1 MDLLQQKLNDLKKNL
16 FLESKVILFKSVFTD
31 GYLGI
36 ELINEFKNPNLNLIL
51 SLLETNKID
60 VSYRIKPSAIYDLEN
75 TDLNIEAII
84 KVRLNSFF
92 REPSLHLM
100 FSYIYN
106 YDFELNGYI
115 TVTKKSLCDNL
126 WSFQKELGFIV
137 NPDNDRFIY
146 YKINKS
152 DRYLY
157 CYEGIVEEQRFIQI
171 QYP

>member
-1 MDLLQQKLNDLKKNL
+1 MN
-16 FLESKVILFKSVFTD
+16 
-31 GYLGI
+31 
-36 ELINEFKNPNLNLIL
+36 
-51 SLLETNKID
+51 
-60 VSYRIKPSAIYDLEN
+60 
-75 TDLNIEAII
+75 LNIEAII

-106 YDFELNGYI
+106 YELELEGYI

-126 WSFQKELGFIV
+126 WSFQKEFGFIV

-152 DRYLY
+152 GRYLY